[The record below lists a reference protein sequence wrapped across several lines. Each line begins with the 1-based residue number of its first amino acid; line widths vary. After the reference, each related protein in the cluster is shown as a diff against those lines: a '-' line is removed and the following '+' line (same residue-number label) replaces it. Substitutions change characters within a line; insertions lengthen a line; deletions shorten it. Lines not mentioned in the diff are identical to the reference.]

1 MSETRV
7 IPVNTPSR
15 SYEVHVG
22 RGLLASLGALVAAA
36 CPKVTHVAL
45 ISDSNVAPLYAKPV
59 EESLEHA
66 GIAVTTLTFPAG
78 EEHKR
83 LSTLGDILERMANAG
98 LTRSD
103 AVVALGGGVTGD
115 MAGLAAALY
124 QRGIQVVQV
133 PTSLLAMVDSS
144 VGGKTAVDLEAGK
157 NLAGAFL
164 QPSLVVADID
174 CLATVS
180 PDLLR
185 DSCGEMIKHGVLA
198 DEKLFD
204 ELQAAPACTPGF
216 DPDKLVGIVA
226 RNVEIKRDV
235 VDADEQEHG
244 RRQTLNLGHTIGHA
258 IEAASNFTLGH
269 GSCVAAGLCCVA
281 RASAQL
287 GWCSPDVATRIVD
300 CVRAYGLPTNTDID
314 HATLL
319 EYAAR
324 DKKRRAN
331 SVTLVVPTQ
340 IGGVELRKVSLEE
353 LRHVIDLGCGE

>member
-1 MSETRV
+1 MSETHV
-7 IPVNTPSR
+7 IPVCTPSR
-15 SYEVHVG
+15 SYEVHVV
-22 RGLLASLGALVAAA
+22 RGLLPTVGKLISKA

-45 ISDSNVAPLYAKPV
+45 ISDSNVAPLYVPAV
-59 EESLEHA
+59 EASLRSA
-66 GIAVTTLTFPAG
+66 GLEVTTITFPAG

-83 LSTLGDILERMANAG
+83 LSTLGGILERMAVAG

-115 MAGLAAALY
+115 MGGLAAALY

-180 PDLLR
+180 PELLR

-198 DEKLFD
+198 DEKLF
-204 ELQAAPACTPGF
+204 ERLRLEPVCEPGF

-235 VDADEQEHG
+235 VDEDERENG

-258 IEAASNFTLGH
+258 IEAASDFSLGH

-281 RASAQL
+281 RASARL
-287 GWCSPDVATRIVD
+287 GWCSQDVADRIVE
-300 CVRAYGLPTNTDID
+300 CVEAYGLPTNTRID
-314 HATLL
+314 HDTLL
-319 EYAAR
+319 DYASR
-324 DKKRRAN
+324 DKKRR
-331 SVTLVVPTQ
+331 SDGVTLVIPTR
-340 IGGVELRKVSLEE
+340 IGEVELRKVSLEE
-353 LRHVIDLGCGE
+353 LRRVIDLGCGE